1 MTPMVDLAFLLLT
14 FFVLTMTLNDQ
25 FVLKVEK
32 PENDDKNK
40 GKEIE
45 QERVLTLLL
54 DDKDQI
60 FYFQS
65 NNPISVTDYGLNGV
79 RKLLTESKIKQ
90 PKLVVLIKPT
100 SKSRYQNLIDIM
112 DEVRITEVQYYLVKD
127 TSQDRAMIEAWRQ

>member
-32 PENDDKNK
+32 PENDDRNK

-79 RKLLTESKIKQ
+79 RKLLTESKLTQ

-112 DEVRITEVQYYLVKD
+112 DEVRITEVEYYLVKD
-127 TSQDRAMIEAWRQ
+127 TSQDRAMIDAWRQ